1 MEIKGLDYNTMREPL
16 AMPEYGREIQ
26 NMVDHAMGIAD
37 RAERLRCAK
46 TIVRMMAA
54 KVTQRCENSDFE
66 QTLWDHLYI
75 ISGCRLDIDWPY
87 DVTGAEKIAVK
98 PQPMPRPGTEQP
110 MHLRHYGRLTE
121 QLLAKIKQMPAGSER
136 DEMVRLTAN
145 QMKRSLAA
153 WGHGST
159 DDERVLADIARFT
172 DGVIQPAPGELKLD
186 RVSTPDVGEPATKRR
201 RRK

>member
-1 MEIKGLDYNTMREPL
+1 MREPL
-16 AMPEYGREIQ
+16 VMPEYGREIQ

-75 ISGCRLDIDWPY
+75 ISGRQLDIDWPY
-87 DVTGAEKIAVK
+87 DVAGAEKIAAK
-98 PQPMPRPGTEQP
+98 PQPMPRPGIGRP

-121 QLLAKIKQMPAGSER
+121 QTLAKIKQMPAGPER
-136 DEMVRLTAN
+136 DELVRLTAN

-159 DDERVLADIARFT
+159 GDERVLADIAHFT
-172 DGVIQPAPGELKLD
+172 DGVIQPAPGELKLEK
-186 RVSTPDVGEPATKRR
+186 VSGAEPSEPAAKRKRR
-201 RRK
+201 R